1 MDILLRDQSAT
12 GVLTLTLHRPERKN
26 AIDLALAGE
35 LVAALAQAEETPS
48 VRVVVLAGAG
58 DGFCSGGDLVGGD
71 DSRHVLGV
79 MRQISQPAVALHRFS
94 KPTIARVH
102 GVAAGAGWNLALGCD
117 LVVAADDARFC
128 QIFIRRGLSLD
139 YGGSW
144 LLPRLVG
151 LQRAKQ
157 LALLG
162 GFVSAAE
169 AQALGLVNRVVPRGE
184 LDAAVAEW
192 AEVLAAGP
200 PIALAIS
207 KRMLQESGAQG
218 FEAAIEMEC
227 SSQCVNLATEDT
239 REGFRAFFEKRKPR
253 FEGR

>member
-1 MDILLRDQSAT
+1 MDILLRDQSAS
-12 GVLTLTLHRPERKN
+12 GVLTLTLNRPDRKN

-35 LVAALAQAEETPS
+35 LVRALEHADQTAA
-48 VRVVVLAGAG
+48 VRAVVLRGAG

-79 MRQISQPAVALHRFS
+79 MRQIHQPAVALHRFS
-94 KPTIARVH
+94 KPTIACIH
-102 GVAAGAGWNLALGCD
+102 GIAAGAGWNLALGCD
-117 LVVAADDARFC
+117 LVVASDDARFC
-128 QIFIRRGLSLD
+128 QIFIRRGLTLD

-151 LQRAKQ
+151 LHRAKE

-169 AQALGLVNRVVPRGE
+169 AQALGLVNRVVPRAE

-192 AEVLAAGP
+192 AQALASGP
-200 PIALAIS
+200 PIALAQT
-207 KRMLQESGAQG
+207 KRLLQESDAQS
-218 FEAAIEMEC
+218 FEGAIENEC
-227 SSQCVNLATEDT
+227 AYQCVNLATQDT

>member
-35 LVAALAQAEETPS
+35 LVAALAEAEETPS

-162 GFVSAAE
+162 GFVSASE
-169 AQALGLVNRVVPRGE
+169 AQAMGLVNRVVPRAE

-207 KRMLQESGAQG
+207 KRMLQESGALG
-218 FEAAIEMEC
+218 FEGAIEIEC
-227 SSQCVNLATEDT
+227 SSQCVNLATQDT